1 MYRFIAILC
10 IAFCWVSLPAWSAV
24 TIEKPEGMDTPPAQ
38 IAASPS
44 RIELEIGKKPANSSI
59 KLFNLGDKP
68 VTVSTSVHHWDLD
81 EANKVRIIEPKPQS
95 LDQWIIINPV
105 KFTIPAGKSQTV
117 RLSVR
122 PQVVPEHGEHRGIV
136 YFQQHLPKDANGA
149 GIRTTFRLGIV
160 IYGLSGRIVRSGE
173 LEDIR
178 FTSRQDKGV
187 LQFDVKST
195 GNAGIRLNGQYS
207 LWRESDFPGADNV
220 PQYHIEDKNEVRE
233 TVMQVGELP
242 VLPVLSGTRRTLS
255 SHIQLPSKA
264 GGYILFVRGKLG
276 DNHFRKQFS
285 FTAEP

>member
-1 MYRFIAILC
+1 MNRFIAILC
-10 IAFCWVSLPAWSAV
+10 IALYWVSVPAWSAV
-24 TIEKPEGMDTPPAQ
+24 TIQKPEGMDTPPAQ

-68 VTVSTSVHHWDLD
+68 VTVRTSVHHWDLD
-81 EANKVRIIEPKPQS
+81 EANKVRVIEPTPQS

-122 PQVVPEHGEHRGIV
+122 PQTVPEQGEHRGIV
-136 YFQQHLPKDANGA
+136 YFHQHLPKDEGVA

-160 IYGLSGRIVRSGE
+160 VYGLAGRIVRAGK
-173 LEDIR
+173 LEEIR
-178 FTSRQDKGV
+178 FSSGKEKGI

-207 LWRESDFPGADNV
+207 LWREADFPGADNV
-220 PQYHIEDKNEVRE
+220 PEYHIDDKNEVRE
-233 TVMQVGELP
+233 TVLQVGALP

-255 SHIQLPSKA
+255 SPIQLPSET
-264 GGYILFVRGKLG
+264 GSYILFVRGKLG

-285 FTAEP
+285 FSARQ

>member
-1 MYRFIAILC
+1 MHRFVAILS
-10 IAFCWVSLPAWSAV
+10 IAFYWVSIPAWSAV
-24 TIEKPEGMDTPPAQ
+24 TIQKPEGMDTPPAQ

-81 EANKVRIIEPKPQS
+81 EANKVRIIEPTPQS

-122 PQVVPEHGEHRGIV
+122 PRVVPEQGEHRGIV
-136 YFQQHLPKDANGA
+136 YFQQHLPKDASSA
-149 GIRTTFRLGIV
+149 SIRMTFRLGIV
-160 IYGLSGRIVRSGE
+160 VYGLAGRILRSGE
-173 LEDIR
+173 LEKIR

-207 LWRESDFPGADNV
+207 LWRKADFPGADNV
-220 PQYHIEDKNEVRE
+220 PQYNIDDKNEVRE
-233 TVMQVGELP
+233 TVLQVGELP

-255 SHIQLPSKA
+255 SHIHLPSKEES
-264 GGYILFVRGKLG
+264 YILFVRGKLG

-285 FTAEP
+285 FPGGP